1 VGLSVV
7 IGDKHVNE
15 FDYAALPWNI
25 VFGAGALARLPA
37 ELEKLGL
44 QRALVLSTPNQAADG
59 QGIVALLGDCSV
71 GLFDQAV
78 MHVPIETV
86 DQAMAEVERLNADCT
101 VSLGGGSTT
110 GLGKALALK
119 LGLPNIAIP
128 TTYAGSEMTNI
139 WGITENGRKV
149 TGRDN
154 IVVPTLTLYD
164 PELTLTLP
172 AKLAGPSGLNAM
184 AQAVVNVTAGKLNP
198 IVSMMALEAVRALA
212 RSLPKV
218 IADPQDIEARA
229 DALYGASLAG
239 GSLGTGTTS
248 LHHRLCHTFG
258 GSFNTPHAE
267 THTIL
272 LPHCV
277 AYNAAATA
285 AGTQQLAEALG
296 VSNAAQG
303 IFDLAKAVGA
313 PTALRDIGITQA
325 DLDRAAAIATESP
338 VNNPE
343 PVTTERVRALLENA
357 WHGSVPVPIP

>member
-1 VGLSVV
+1 MLNFQY
-7 IGDKHVNE
+7 H
-15 FDYAALPWNI
+15 ALPWNI
-25 VFGAGALARLPA
+25 VFEVGALQRLA
-37 ELEKLGL
+37 EEVQKLGYE
-44 QRALVLSTPNQAADG
+44 RALVLCTPNQADQAR
-59 QGIVALLGDCSV
+59 GILGLLGQKGV
-71 GLFDQAV
+71 GLFDQAM

-86 DQAMAEVERLNADCT
+86 EQAMAMAKQLKADCT

-119 LGLPNIAIP
+119 MGLANIAIP
-128 TTYAGSEMTNI
+128 TSYAGSEMTNI
-139 WGITENGRKV
+139 WGVTENGRKV
-149 TGRDN
+149 TGRDDS
-154 IVVPTLTLYD
+154 VVPTLTLYD
-164 PELTLTLP
+164 PELTLTMP
-172 AKLAGPSGLNAM
+172 PEFAGPSGLNAM

-258 GSFNTPHAE
+258 GTFNTPHAE

-285 AGTQQLAEALG
+285 VGTQQLAEALG
-296 VSNAAQG
+296 VSDAAQG
-303 IFDLAKAVGA
+303 IFDLAKTVGA

-357 WHGSVPVPIP
+357 WHGSEPVPISVTIG